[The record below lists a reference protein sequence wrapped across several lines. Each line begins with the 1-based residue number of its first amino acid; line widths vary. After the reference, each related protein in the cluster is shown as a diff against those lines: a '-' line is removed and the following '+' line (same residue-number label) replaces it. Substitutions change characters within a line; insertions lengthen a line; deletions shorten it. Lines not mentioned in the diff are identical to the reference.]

1 MSVATTITPADVA
14 SRVKPLQVNQVV
26 RYPKRVPTPEERETA
41 KRLARD
47 RWVKNDRLRRSL
59 RGRLQGCDRRYAGP
73 LRKQLA
79 EVERLLRQD
88 SWAAPK
94 KS

>member
-47 RWVKNDRLRRSL
+47 R
-59 RGRLQGCDRRYAGP
+59 
-73 LRKQLA
+73 
-79 EVERLLRQD
+79 
-88 SWAAPK
+88 
-94 KS
+94 

>member
-14 SRVKPLQVNQVV
+14 SRVKPLQVNQV
-26 RYPKRVPTPEERETA
+26 RYPKRVPTLEERETA

-59 RGRLQGCDRRYAGP
+59 RGRLQDCDRRYAGP

-79 EVERLLRQD
+79 VVERLLRQD

>member
-14 SRVKPLQVNQVV
+14 SRVKPLQVNQV
-26 RYPKRVPTPEERETA
+26 RYPKRVPTLEERETA

-59 RGRLQGCDRRYAGP
+59 RGRLQDCDRRYAGP

>member
-14 SRVKPLQVNQVV
+14 SRVKPLQVNQV
-26 RYPKRVPTPEERETA
+26 RYPKRVPTLEERETA

-59 RGRLQGCDRRYAGP
+59 RGRLQDCDRRYAGP

-79 EVERLLRQD
+79 EIERLLRQD

>member
-14 SRVKPLQVNQVV
+14 SRVKPLQVNQV

-41 KRLARD
+41 KRLATD

-59 RGRLQGCDRRYAGP
+59 RGRLQDCDRRYAGP